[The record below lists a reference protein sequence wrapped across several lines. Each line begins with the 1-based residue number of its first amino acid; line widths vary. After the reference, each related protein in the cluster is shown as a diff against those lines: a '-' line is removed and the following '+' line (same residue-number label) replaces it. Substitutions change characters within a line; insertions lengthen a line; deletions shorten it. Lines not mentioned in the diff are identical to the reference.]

1 MGEYAAKWRVFA
13 GVFLQFYGKGRVLL
27 NLPDRTARK
36 FKNMAVELRMLQ
48 MDQTM
53 TKGKIGKWL
62 VKEGDTV
69 TEGQPLLEIETD
81 KVVHEQESPTDGV
94 IAQLL
99 AEEGANVPVNAL
111 LAIIGAPGEEVPRVE
126 ADTAVVAP
134 QEPEQEVPVQ
144 PAQPKPTP
152 APTTVAPKASP
163 AARQLAEK
171 LAIDLTQVTASG
183 PGGRIL
189 EADVQRYIDLRAP
202 VPTEAET
209 TRLKASP
216 LARRLAK
223 EHGVDLSLIAGSGPD
238 GRIVRDDVL
247 QAASTAPEMPAVET
261 PVLEQATEVI
271 PMDGIRGIIAERM
284 TLSLQTNAS
293 VTLHTEVDAT
303 AFIALREMLND
314 KLQAREVKLTYTD
327 LLVKVVANA
336 LLEHPRLNATLT
348 DDGIHLLS
356 EINIGVAVALE
367 DGLVV
372 PVVRGADRE
381 RLSVISEQVKN
392 FAERARSNQLT
403 PGELQGGTFT
413 ITNLGNFGIDAFTP
427 IINPPESAILGVG
440 RILKKPVVHEDEVV
454 VRSMLTLSLT
464 FDHRV
469 VDGAPAAQFL
479 QTVSDC
485 IQDPYLLLV

>member
-1 MGEYAAKWRVFA
+1 
-13 GVFLQFYGKGRVLL
+13 
-27 NLPDRTARK
+27 
-36 FKNMAVELRMLQ
+36 MAVELRMLQ

-81 KVVHEQESPTDGV
+81 KVVHEQESPTEGV
-94 IAQLL
+94 IAQIL
-99 AEEGANVPVNAL
+99 AEEGTNVPVNAL
-111 LAIIGAPGEEVPRVE
+111 LAVIGAPGEEVPRVE
-126 ADTAVVAP
+126 ADTAVAQ
-134 QEPEQEVPVQ
+134 QEPEQEKQVQ
-144 PAQPKPTP
+144 PTQPKATP
-152 APTTVAPKASP
+152 SPTTVAPKASP

-171 LAIDLTQVTASG
+171 LAIDLTEVTASG

-189 EADVQRYIDLRAP
+189 EGDVQRYIDLRGP
-202 VPTEAET
+202 VLTETA
-209 TRLKASP
+209 RLKASP

-223 EHGVDLSLIAGSGPD
+223 EHGVDLSSIAGSGPD

-247 QAASTAPEMPAVET
+247 HAATTAPEIPAVEA
-261 PVLEQATEVI
+261 PALQQPAEIIA
-271 PMDGIRGIIAERM
+271 MDGIRGIIAERM

-303 AFIALREMLND
+303 DFVELRGMLND
-314 KLQAREVKLTYTD
+314 KLQAREVSLTYTD

-336 LLEHPRLNATLT
+336 LREHPRLNATLT
-348 DDGIHLLS
+348 DEGIHVLP

-372 PVVRGADRE
+372 PVVRDADKE
-381 RLSVISEQVKN
+381 RLSEISTRIKD
-392 FAERARSNQLT
+392 FAERARGNQLT

-440 RILKKPVVHEDEVV
+440 RILKKPVVHEDEIV

-479 QTVSDC
+479 QTVSGY

>member
-1 MGEYAAKWRVFA
+1 
-13 GVFLQFYGKGRVLL
+13 
-27 NLPDRTARK
+27 
-36 FKNMAVELRMLQ
+36 MAVELRMLQ

-81 KVVHEQESPTDGV
+81 KVVHEQESPTEGV
-94 IAQLL
+94 IAQIL
-99 AEEGANVPVNAL
+99 AEEGTNVPVNAL
-111 LAIIGAPGEEVPRVE
+111 LAIIGAPGEEVARVE
-126 ADTAVVAP
+126 ADTAVAQ
-134 QEPEQEVPVQ
+134 QEPEEKEPVQ
-144 PAQPKPTP
+144 SAQPEATP
-152 APTTVAPKASP
+152 SPTTVAPKASP

-171 LAIDLTQVTASG
+171 LAIDLTEVTASG

-189 EADVQRYIDLRAP
+189 EGDVQRYIDLRGPAP
-202 VPTEAET
+202 PET
-209 TRLKASP
+209 ARLKASP

-223 EHGVDLSLIAGSGPD
+223 EHGVNLSSIAGSGPD

-247 QAASTAPEMPAVET
+247 QVSASTAPEIPTVEMPA
-261 PVLEQATEVI
+261 LQQGAEVI
-271 PMDGIRGIIAERM
+271 AMDGIRGIIAERM
-284 TLSLQTNAS
+284 TLSVQTNAS

-303 AFIALREMLND
+303 AFVELRGMLND
-314 KLQAREVKLTYTD
+314 KLQAREVSLTYTD

-336 LLEHPRLNATLT
+336 LREHPRLNATLT
-348 DDGIHLLS
+348 DEGIHLLP
-356 EINIGVAVALE
+356 EVNIGVAVALE

-372 PVVRGADRE
+372 PVVRDADKA
-381 RLSVISEQVKN
+381 RLSEISTQVKD

-440 RILKKPVVHEDEVV
+440 RILKKPVVHEDEIV

>member
-1 MGEYAAKWRVFA
+1 
-13 GVFLQFYGKGRVLL
+13 
-27 NLPDRTARK
+27 
-36 FKNMAVELRMLQ
+36 MAVELRMLQ

-81 KVVHEQESPTDGV
+81 KVVHEQESPTEGV
-94 IAQLL
+94 IAQIL
-99 AEEGANVPVNAL
+99 AEEGTDVPVNAL
-111 LAIIGAPGEEVPRVE
+111 LAVIGAPGEEVERVE
-126 ADTAVVAP
+126 ADTEVA
-134 QEPEQEVPVQ
+134 QQKIVEPP
-144 PAQPKPTP
+144 QPKATP
-152 APTTVAPKASP
+152 SVTTTTAPKASP

-171 LAIDLTQVTASG
+171 LAIDLTEVTASG

-189 EADVQRYIDLRAP
+189 EGDVQRYIDLRGPA
-202 VPTEAET
+202 PTETA
-209 TRLKASP
+209 RLKASP

-223 EHGVDLSLIAGSGPD
+223 EHGVDLSSIAGSGPD

-247 QAASTAPEMPAVET
+247 QAASTAPEIPSVET
-261 PVLEQATEVI
+261 PALQQPAEVI
-271 PMDGIRGIIAERM
+271 AMDGIRGIIAERM

-303 AFIALREMLND
+303 GLIELRGMLND
-314 KLQAREVKLTYTD
+314 KLQAREVSITYTD

-336 LLEHPRLNATLT
+336 LREHPRLNATLT
-348 DDGIHLLS
+348 DEGIHLLP

-372 PVVRGADRE
+372 PVVRDADKE
-381 RLSVISEQVKN
+381 RLSEISTQVKD
-392 FAERARSNQLT
+392 FAERARGNQLT

-440 RILKKPVVHEDEVV
+440 RILKKPVVHEDEIV
-454 VRSMLTLSLT
+454 VRSMLMLSLT

-479 QTVSDC
+479 QTVSGY

>member
-1 MGEYAAKWRVFA
+1 
-13 GVFLQFYGKGRVLL
+13 
-27 NLPDRTARK
+27 
-36 FKNMAVELRMLQ
+36 MAVELKMLQ

-94 IAQLL
+94 IAQIL
-99 AEEGANVPVNAL
+99 AEEGTNVPVNAL
-111 LAIIGAPGEEVPRVE
+111 LAIIGAPGEEVERVE
-126 ADTAVVAP
+126 ADTKT
-134 QEPEQEVPVQ
+134 EQQKPVE
-144 PAQPKPTP
+144 PAQPKATP
-152 APTTVAPKASP
+152 SVTTTIEPKASP

-171 LAIDLTQVTASG
+171 LAIDLTEVTASG

-189 EADVQRYIDLRAP
+189 EGDVQRYIDLRVP
-202 VPTEAET
+202 VPTEAA
-209 TRLKASP
+209 RLKASP

-223 EHGVDLSLIAGSGPD
+223 EHGVNLSSIAGSGPD
-238 GRIVRDDVL
+238 GRVVRDDVL
-247 QAASTAPEMPAVET
+247 QAASAAPEISAVET
-261 PVLEQATEVI
+261 PALQQPAEVI
-271 PMDGIRGIIAERM
+271 AMDGIRGIIAERM
-284 TLSLQTNAS
+284 TLSVQTNAS

-303 AFIALREMLND
+303 AFVELRGMLND
-314 KLQAREVKLTYTD
+314 KLQAKEVSITYTD

-336 LLEHPRLNATLT
+336 LGEHPRLNATLT
-348 DDGIHLLS
+348 DEGIHLLS

-372 PVVRGADRE
+372 PVVRDADKE
-381 RLSVISEQVKN
+381 RLSEISTQVKS
-392 FAERARSNQLT
+392 FAERARGNQLT

-440 RILKKPVVHEDEVV
+440 RILKKPIVHNDEIVI
-454 VRSMLTLSLT
+454 RSMLTLSLT

-479 QTVSDC
+479 QTVSGY

>member
-1 MGEYAAKWRVFA
+1 
-13 GVFLQFYGKGRVLL
+13 
-27 NLPDRTARK
+27 
-36 FKNMAVELRMLQ
+36 MAVELRMLQ

-69 TEGQPLLEIETD
+69 TQGQPLLEIETD
-81 KVVHEQESPTDGV
+81 KVVHEQEAPTDGI
-94 IAQLL
+94 IAQIL
-99 AEEGANVPVNAL
+99 AEEGTNVPVNAI
-111 LAIIGAPGEEVPRVE
+111 LAVIGAPGEEVARIE
-126 ADTAVVAP
+126 ADTA
-134 QEPEQEVPVQ
+134 PERQVQ
-144 PAQPKPTP
+144 VKPEQPKPTP
-152 APTTVAPKASP
+152 PSTGDAPKASP

-171 LAIDLTQVTASG
+171 LAINLTEVKPSG

-189 EADVQRYIDLRAP
+189 ESDVQRYIDLRGPAP
-202 VPTEAET
+202 STET

-223 EHGVDLSLIAGSGPD
+223 EHGVDLTSIAGSGPD

-247 QAASTAPEMPAVET
+247 QIASATPEAPVVET
-261 PVLEQATEVI
+261 PAIQQAAEVI
-271 PMDGIRGIIAERM
+271 AMDGIRGIIAERM
-284 TLSLQTNAS
+284 TLSVQTNAS
-293 VTLHTEVDAT
+293 VTLHTETDAT
-303 AFIALREMLND
+303 AFVELRGMLNE
-314 KLQAREVKLTYTD
+314 KLQARDVNITYTD

-336 LLEHPRLNATLT
+336 LREHPRLNATLT
-348 DDGIHLLS
+348 DEGIHLLP

-372 PVVRGADRE
+372 PVVRNADKE
-381 RLSVISEQVKN
+381 RLSEISGQVKN

-440 RILKKPVVHEDEVV
+440 QILKKPVVHNDEIVI
-454 VRSMLTLSLT
+454 RSMLTLSLT

-469 VDGAPAAQFL
+469 IDGAPAAQFL
-479 QTVSDC
+479 QTVSGY

>member
-1 MGEYAAKWRVFA
+1 
-13 GVFLQFYGKGRVLL
+13 
-27 NLPDRTARK
+27 
-36 FKNMAVELRMLQ
+36 MAVELKMLQ

-94 IAQLL
+94 IAQIL
-99 AEEGANVPVNAL
+99 AEEGTNVPVNAL
-111 LAIIGAPGEEVPRVE
+111 LAIIGAPGEEVERVE
-126 ADTAVVAP
+126 ADTKT
-134 QEPEQEVPVQ
+134 EQQKPVE
-144 PAQPKPTP
+144 PAQPKATP
-152 APTTVAPKASP
+152 SVTTTIEPKASP

-171 LAIDLTQVTASG
+171 LAIDLTEVTASG

-189 EADVQRYIDLRAP
+189 EGDVQRYIDLRVP
-202 VPTEAET
+202 VPTEAA
-209 TRLKASP
+209 RLKASP

-223 EHGVDLSLIAGSGPD
+223 EHGVNLSSIAGSGPD

-247 QAASTAPEMPAVET
+247 QAASAAPEISAVET
-261 PVLEQATEVI
+261 PALQQATEVI
-271 PMDGIRGIIAERM
+271 AMEGIRGIIAERM
-284 TLSLQTNAS
+284 TLSVQTNAS

-303 AFIALREMLND
+303 AFVELRGMLND
-314 KLQAREVKLTYTD
+314 KLQAREVSITYTD

-336 LLEHPRLNATLT
+336 LGEHPRLNATLT
-348 DDGIHLLS
+348 DEGIHLLS

-372 PVVRGADRE
+372 PVVRDADKE
-381 RLSVISEQVKN
+381 RLSEISTQVKS
-392 FAERARSNQLT
+392 FAERARGNQLT

-440 RILKKPVVHEDEVV
+440 RILKKPVVHDDEIVI
-454 VRSMLTLSLT
+454 RSMLTLSLT

-479 QTVSDC
+479 QTVSGY

>member
-1 MGEYAAKWRVFA
+1 
-13 GVFLQFYGKGRVLL
+13 
-27 NLPDRTARK
+27 
-36 FKNMAVELRMLQ
+36 MAVELKMLQ

-94 IAQLL
+94 IAQLF

-111 LAIIGAPGEEVPRVE
+111 LAIIGAPGEEVARVE
-126 ADTAVVAP
+126 TDTT
-134 QEPEQEVPVQ
+134 PEQQKPAIES
-144 PAQPKPTP
+144 AQPKATP
-152 APTTVAPKASP
+152 SVTTTIEPKASP

-171 LAIDLTQVTASG
+171 LAIDLTKVTASG

-189 EADVQRYIDLRAP
+189 EGDVQRYIDLREPA
-202 VPTEAET
+202 PTETA
-209 TRLKASP
+209 RLKASP

-223 EHGVDLSLIAGSGPD
+223 EHGINLSSIAGSGPD
-238 GRIVRDDVL
+238 GRVVRDDVL
-247 QAASTAPEMPAVET
+247 QAASTAPEISAVET
-261 PVLEQATEVI
+261 PALQQPAEVI
-271 PMDGIRGIIAERM
+271 AMDGIRGIIAERM
-284 TLSLQTNAS
+284 TLSVQTNAS

-303 AFIALREMLND
+303 AFVELRGMLND
-314 KLQAREVKLTYTD
+314 KLQAREVSITYTD

-336 LLEHPRLNATLT
+336 LREHPRLNATLT
-348 DDGIHLLS
+348 DEAIHLLP

-372 PVVRGADRE
+372 PVVRDADKE
-381 RLSVISEQVKN
+381 RLSEISGQVKN

-440 RILKKPVVHEDEVV
+440 RILKKPVVHNDEIVI
-454 VRSMLTLSLT
+454 RSMLTLSLT

-479 QTVSDC
+479 QTVSGY

>member
-1 MGEYAAKWRVFA
+1 
-13 GVFLQFYGKGRVLL
+13 
-27 NLPDRTARK
+27 
-36 FKNMAVELRMLQ
+36 MAVELRMLQ

-62 VKEGDTV
+62 VQEGDTI
-69 TEGQPLLEIETD
+69 TQGQPLLEIETD

-99 AEEGANVPVNAL
+99 VEEGANVPVNAI
-111 LAIIGAPGEEVPRVE
+111 LAIIGAPGEEVARVE
-126 ADTAVVAP
+126 IGTTTEQP
-134 QEPEQEVPVQ
+134 TPTQPEQ
-144 PAQPKPTP
+144 PKTTP
-152 APTTVAPKASP
+152 SATADIKASP

-171 LAIDLTQVTASG
+171 LAIDLTQVQPSG

-189 EADVQRYIDLRAP
+189 ESDVQRYIDLRAEA
-202 VPTEAET
+202 PTET

-223 EHGVDLSLIAGSGPD
+223 EHGLDLGSIIGSGPD

-247 QAASTAPEMPAVET
+247 QASAAAPPPSTVVEPAT
-261 PVLEQATEVI
+261 PQQATEVI
-271 PMDGIRGIIAERM
+271 PMTGIREIIAERM
-284 TLSLQTNAS
+284 TLSVQTNAS

-303 AFIALREMLND
+303 AFVELRRMLND
-314 KLQAREVKLTYTD
+314 KLQAKEISLTYTD

-336 LLEHPRLNATLT
+336 LGEHPRLNATLT
-348 DDGIHLLS
+348 NEGIHLLT

-372 PVVRGADRE
+372 PVVRNADKE
-381 RLSVISEQVKN
+381 RLSEISALVRG

-403 PGELQGGTFT
+403 PSELQGGSFT

-440 RILKKPVVHEDEVV
+440 RIVKKPVVHNDEIAI
-454 VRSMLTLSLT
+454 RSMLTLSLT

-469 VDGAPAAQFL
+469 IDGAPAAQFL
-479 QTVSDC
+479 QTVAGY

>member
-1 MGEYAAKWRVFA
+1 
-13 GVFLQFYGKGRVLL
+13 
-27 NLPDRTARK
+27 
-36 FKNMAVELRMLQ
+36 MAVELRMLQ

-81 KVVHEQESPTDGV
+81 KVVHEQESPTDGI
-94 IAQLL
+94 IAQIL
-99 AEEGANVPVNAL
+99 AEEGTNVPVNAI
-111 LAIIGAPGEEVPRVE
+111 LAVIGAPGEDVARIE
-126 ADTAVVAP
+126 ADAAP
-134 QEPEQEVPVQ
+134 EKQAQVEPE
-144 PAQPKPTP
+144 QPKPTP
-152 APTTVAPKASP
+152 SPTGDAPKASP

-171 LAIDLTQVTASG
+171 LAINLTEVKPSG

-189 EADVQRYIDLRAP
+189 ESDVQRYIDLRVPAP
-202 VPTEAET
+202 SAET

-223 EHGVDLSLIAGSGPD
+223 EQGVDLTSIAGSGPD
-238 GRIVRDDVL
+238 GRVVRDDVL
-247 QAASTAPEMPAVET
+247 QVASAVPEMPVMET
-261 PVLEQATEVI
+261 PAIQQAPEVI

-284 TLSLQTNAS
+284 TLSTQTNAS

-303 AFIALREMLND
+303 ALVELRGMLNE
-314 KLQAREVKLTYTD
+314 KLQAREVNLTYTD

-336 LLEHPRLNATLT
+336 LGEHPRLNATLT
-348 DDGIHLLS
+348 DEGIHLLQ

-372 PVVRGADRE
+372 PVVRDADKE
-381 RLSVISEQVKN
+381 RLSEISEQVKS
-392 FAERARSNQLT
+392 FAERARGNQLT

-440 RILKKPVVHEDEVV
+440 RILKKPVVHNDEVV
-454 VRSMLTLSLT
+454 IRSMLTLSLT

-479 QTVSDC
+479 QTVSNY

>member
-1 MGEYAAKWRVFA
+1 
-13 GVFLQFYGKGRVLL
+13 
-27 NLPDRTARK
+27 
-36 FKNMAVELRMLQ
+36 MAVELRMLQ

-81 KVVHEQESPTDGV
+81 KVVHEQESPTEGV
-94 IAQLL
+94 IAQIL
-99 AEEGANVPVNAL
+99 AEEGTDVPVNAL
-111 LAIIGAPGEEVPRVE
+111 LAVIGAPGEEVERVE
-126 ADTAVVAP
+126 ADTAVAEEKTV
-134 QEPEQEVPVQ
+134 EPP
-144 PAQPKPTP
+144 QPKATP
-152 APTTVAPKASP
+152 SVTTALEPKVSP

-171 LAIDLTQVTASG
+171 LAIDLTEVTASG

-189 EADVQRYIDLRAP
+189 EGDVQRYIDLRGP
-202 VPTEAET
+202 GPTETA
-209 TRLKASP
+209 RLKASP

-223 EHGVDLSLIAGSGPD
+223 EHGVDLSSIAGSGPD

-247 QAASTAPEMPAVET
+247 QAASTAPEMPIVET
-261 PVLEQATEVI
+261 PALEQATEVI

-284 TLSLQTNAS
+284 TLSLQTNAN

-303 AFIALREMLND
+303 AFVELRGMLND
-314 KLQAREVKLTYTD
+314 KLQAREVSLTYTD
-327 LLVKVVANA
+327 LLVKVVASA
-336 LLEHPRLNATLT
+336 LREHPRLNATLT
-348 DDGIHLLS
+348 DAGIHLLP
-356 EINIGVAVALE
+356 EVNIGVAVALE

-372 PVVRGADRE
+372 PVVRNADKE
-381 RLSVISEQVKN
+381 RLSEISAQVRG
-392 FAERARSNQLT
+392 FAERARNNQLT

-440 RILKKPVVHEDEVV
+440 RILKKPVVHEDEIV

-469 VDGAPAAQFL
+469 IDGAPAAQFL
-479 QTVSDC
+479 QTVSNY

>member
-1 MGEYAAKWRVFA
+1 
-13 GVFLQFYGKGRVLL
+13 
-27 NLPDRTARK
+27 
-36 FKNMAVELRMLQ
+36 MAVELRMLQ

-69 TEGQPLLEIETD
+69 EQGQPLLEIETD
-81 KVVHEQESPTDGV
+81 KVVHEQESPADGV

-99 AEEGANVPVNAL
+99 AIEGSDVPVNEL
-111 LAIIGAPGEEVPRVE
+111 LAIIAAPGEEVARVDVAARLKSTPTGETGHIASPR
-126 ADTAVVAP
+126 A
-134 QEPEQEVPVQ
+134 
-144 PAQPKPTP
+144 TP
-152 APTTVAPKASP
+152 DIKASP

-171 LAIDLTQVTASG
+171 LAIELEAVSASG

-189 EADVQRYIDLRAP
+189 ESDVQRYIELRGPAVG
-202 VPTEAET
+202 VPDVASQPP
-209 TRLKASP
+209 RLKASP

-223 EHGVDLSLIAGSGPD
+223 EHGIDLNAIAGSGPD

-247 QAASTAPEMPAVET
+247 QRRRERQTTPVPTAPETA
-261 PVLEQATEVI
+261 QVI
-271 PMDGIRGIIAERM
+271 PMSGIRGIIAERM
-284 TLSLQTNAS
+284 TMSVQTNAN

-303 AFIALREMLND
+303 ELVQLRSLLNE
-314 KLQAREVKLTYTD
+314 KLAACDITLTYTA

-336 LLEHPRLNATLT
+336 LQAHPRLNATLT
-348 DDGIHLLS
+348 DDGIHLLE

-372 PVVRGADRE
+372 PVIRNAAQEG
-381 RLSVISEQVKN
+381 LSVISAQVKA
-392 FAERARSNQLT
+392 FAEKARNNQLT

-413 ITNLGNFGIDAFTP
+413 LTNLGNFGVDAFTP
-427 IINPPESAILGVG
+427 IINPPECAILGVG
-440 RILKKPVVHEDEVV
+440 RILKKPVVHNDEIV

-479 QTVSDC
+479 QTLAGY
-485 IQDPYLLLV
+485 IQEPYLLLV

>member
-1 MGEYAAKWRVFA
+1 
-13 GVFLQFYGKGRVLL
+13 
-27 NLPDRTARK
+27 
-36 FKNMAVELRMLQ
+36 

-62 VKEGDTV
+62 VQEGDTV
-69 TEGQPLLEIETD
+69 TQGQPLLEIETD

-111 LAIIGAPGEEVPRVE
+111 LAIIGAPGEEVARVE
-126 ADTAVVAP
+126 ADTAAEQQ
-134 QEPEQEVPVQ
+134 QEPEQEEPVQ
-144 PAQPKPTP
+144 PVQPKATP
-152 APTTVAPKASP
+152 STPTVAPKASP

-171 LAIDLTQVTASG
+171 LAIDLTQVKASG

-189 EADVQRYIDLRAP
+189 ESDVQRYIDLREP
-202 VPTEAET
+202 VPAPTET

-223 EHGVDLSLIAGSGPD
+223 EHGVNLSSIVGSGPD

-247 QAASTAPEMPAVET
+247 QASATAVET
-261 PVLEQATEVI
+261 PVMETPVLQQATEVI
-271 PMDGIRGIIAERM
+271 PMDGIREIIAERM
-284 TLSLQTNAS
+284 TMSVQTNAS

-303 AFIALREMLND
+303 AFVELRGMLND
-314 KLQAREVKLTYTD
+314 KLQAREVSLTYTD

-336 LLEHPRLNATLT
+336 LQEHPRLNATLT
-348 DDGIHLLS
+348 DEGIHLLP
-356 EINIGVAVALE
+356 EVNIGVAVALE

-372 PVVRGADRE
+372 PVVRSADKE
-381 RLSVISEQVKN
+381 RLSEISAQVRS
-392 FAERARSNQLT
+392 FAERARNNQLT

-440 RILKKPVVHEDEVV
+440 RILKKPVVHEDEII

-479 QTVSDC
+479 QTVSGY

>member
-1 MGEYAAKWRVFA
+1 
-13 GVFLQFYGKGRVLL
+13 
-27 NLPDRTARK
+27 
-36 FKNMAVELRMLQ
+36 MAIELRMLQ

-62 VKEGDTV
+62 VQEGDTV
-69 TEGQPLLEIETD
+69 AQGQPLLEIETD

-99 AEEGANVPVNAL
+99 VDEGANVPVNAI
-111 LAIIGAPGEEVPRVE
+111 LAIIGAPGEEVARVE
-126 ADTAVVAP
+126 IDAAT
-134 QEPEQEVPVQ
+134 EQAT
-144 PAQPKPTP
+144 PAQPEQPK
-152 APTTVAPKASP
+152 TTALATSDIKASP

-171 LAIDLTQVTASG
+171 LAIDLTEVQPSG

-189 EADVQRYIDLRAP
+189 ESDVQRYIDLRVEAP
-202 VPTEAET
+202 AET

-223 EHGVDLSLIAGSGPD
+223 EHGLDLSSIIGSGPD

-247 QAASTAPEMPAVET
+247 QASATAPTTPTVVET
-261 PVLEQATEVI
+261 ATPQQATEVI
-271 PMDGIRGIIAERM
+271 PMSGIREIIAERM
-284 TLSLQTNAS
+284 TLSVQTNAS

-303 AFIALREMLND
+303 TFVELRGILND
-314 KLQAREVKLTYTD
+314 KLQAREVSLTYTD

-336 LLEHPRLNATLT
+336 LGEHPRLNATLT
-348 DDGIHLLS
+348 DEGIQLLT

-372 PVVRGADRE
+372 PVVRNADKE
-381 RLSVISEQVKN
+381 RLSEISEQVRN

-403 PGELQGGTFT
+403 PSELQGGSFT

-440 RILKKPVVHEDEVV
+440 RILKKPVVHNNEIAI
-454 VRSMLTLSLT
+454 RSMLTLSLT

-469 VDGAPAAQFL
+469 IDGAPAAQFL
-479 QTVSDC
+479 QTVASY
-485 IQDPYLLLV
+485 IEDPYLLLV

>member
-1 MGEYAAKWRVFA
+1 
-13 GVFLQFYGKGRVLL
+13 
-27 NLPDRTARK
+27 
-36 FKNMAVELRMLQ
+36 MAVELRMLQ

-53 TKGKIGKWL
+53 TKGKIGRWL
-62 VKEGDTV
+62 VQEGDTV

-99 AEEGANVPVNAL
+99 VEEGANVPVNAI
-111 LAIIGAPGEEVPRVE
+111 LAIIGAPGEEVARVE
-126 ADTAVVAP
+126 IGTTT
-134 QEPEQEVPVQ
+134 EQQ
-144 PAQPKPTP
+144 TPAQPEQPKATP
-152 APTTVAPKASP
+152 SKTAEIKASP

-171 LAIDLTQVTASG
+171 LAIDLTQIQPSG

-189 EADVQRYIDLRAP
+189 ESDIQRYIDLRGEAP
-202 VPTEAET
+202 TET

-223 EHGVDLSLIAGSGPD
+223 EHGLDLSSIIGSGPD

-247 QAASTAPEMPAVET
+247 QASAAAPLTPSVVET
-261 PVLEQATEVI
+261 ATPQQATEVI
-271 PMDGIRGIIAERM
+271 PMSGIREIIAERM
-284 TLSLQTNAS
+284 TLSVQTNAS

-303 AFIALREMLND
+303 AFVELRRMLND
-314 KLQAREVKLTYTD
+314 KLQAREVSLTYTD

-336 LLEHPRLNATLT
+336 LGEHPRLNVTLT
-348 DDGIHLLS
+348 DEGIQLLT

-372 PVVRGADRE
+372 PVVRNADKE
-381 RLSVISEQVKN
+381 RLSEISAQVRS

-403 PGELQGGTFT
+403 PSELQGGTFT

-440 RILKKPVVHEDEVV
+440 RVLKKPVVHNDEIAI
-454 VRSMLTLSLT
+454 RSMLTLSLT

-479 QTVSDC
+479 QTVAGY

>member
-1 MGEYAAKWRVFA
+1 
-13 GVFLQFYGKGRVLL
+13 
-27 NLPDRTARK
+27 
-36 FKNMAVELRMLQ
+36 MAVELRMLQ

-81 KVVHEQESPTDGV
+81 KVVHEQESPTDGI
-94 IAQLL
+94 IAQIL
-99 AEEGANVPVNAL
+99 AEEGTNVPVNSI
-111 LAIIGAPGEEVPRVE
+111 LAVIGAPGEDVARIE
-126 ADTAVVAP
+126 ADTTPEQQVQA
-134 QEPEQEVPVQ
+134 EPE
-144 PAQPKPTP
+144 QPKPT
-152 APTTVAPKASP
+152 ASAIGDAPKASP

-171 LAIDLTQVTASG
+171 LAIDLAEVTASG

-189 EADVQRYIDLRAP
+189 EGDVQRYIDLRGP
-202 VPTEAET
+202 VPSVET
-209 TRLKASP
+209 ARLKASP

-223 EHGVDLSLIAGSGPD
+223 EHGVDLSAIVGSGPD

-247 QAASTAPEMPAVET
+247 QVASTTPEIPAIET
-261 PVLEQATEVI
+261 PALQQAAEVI

-284 TLSLQTNAS
+284 TLSIQTNAS

-303 AFIALREMLND
+303 AFVELRGMLND
-314 KLQAREVKLTYTD
+314 KLQAREVSLTYTD

-336 LLEHPRLNATLT
+336 LREHPRLNATLT
-348 DDGIHLLS
+348 DEGIHLLQ

-372 PVVRGADRE
+372 PVVRNADRE
-381 RLSVISEQVKN
+381 RLSEISEQVKN

-454 VRSMLTLSLT
+454 IRSMLTLSLT

-479 QTVSDC
+479 QTVSGY

>member
-1 MGEYAAKWRVFA
+1 
-13 GVFLQFYGKGRVLL
+13 
-27 NLPDRTARK
+27 
-36 FKNMAVELRMLQ
+36 
-48 MDQTM
+48 M

-94 IAQLL
+94 IAQIL
-99 AEEGANVPVNAL
+99 AEEGTNVPVNAL
-111 LAIIGAPGEEVPRVE
+111 LAIIGAPGEEVERVE
-126 ADTAVVAP
+126 ADTKT
-134 QEPEQEVPVQ
+134 EQQKPVE
-144 PAQPKPTP
+144 PAQPKATP
-152 APTTVAPKASP
+152 SVTTTIEPKASP

-171 LAIDLTQVTASG
+171 LAIDLTEVTASG

-189 EADVQRYIDLRAP
+189 EGDVQRYIDLRVP
-202 VPTEAET
+202 VPTEAA
-209 TRLKASP
+209 RLKASP

-223 EHGVDLSLIAGSGPD
+223 EHGVNLSSIAGSGPD
-238 GRIVRDDVL
+238 GRVVRDDVL
-247 QAASTAPEMPAVET
+247 QAASAAPEISAVET
-261 PVLEQATEVI
+261 PALQQATEVI
-271 PMDGIRGIIAERM
+271 AMEGIRGIIAERM
-284 TLSLQTNAS
+284 TLSVQTNAS

-303 AFIALREMLND
+303 AFVELRGMLND
-314 KLQAREVKLTYTD
+314 KLQAKEVSITYTD

-336 LLEHPRLNATLT
+336 LGEHPRLNATLT
-348 DDGIHLLS
+348 DEGIHLLS

-372 PVVRGADRE
+372 PVVRDADKE
-381 RLSVISEQVKN
+381 RLSEISTQVKS
-392 FAERARSNQLT
+392 FAERARGNQLT

-440 RILKKPVVHEDEVV
+440 RILKKPVVHNDEIVI
-454 VRSMLTLSLT
+454 RSMLTLSLT

-479 QTVSDC
+479 QTVSGY

>member
-1 MGEYAAKWRVFA
+1 
-13 GVFLQFYGKGRVLL
+13 
-27 NLPDRTARK
+27 
-36 FKNMAVELRMLQ
+36 MAVELKMLQ

-81 KVVHEQESPTDGV
+81 KVVHEQESPTDGI
-94 IAQLL
+94 IAQIL
-99 AEEGANVPVNAL
+99 AEEGTNVPVNAI
-111 LAIIGAPGEEVPRVE
+111 LAVIGAPGEEVARIE
-126 ADTAVVAP
+126 ADTTPTQQVQAK
-134 QEPEQEVPVQ
+134 PE
-144 PAQPKPTP
+144 QPKPIP
-152 APTTVAPKASP
+152 SPTGEAPKASP

-171 LAIDLTQVTASG
+171 LAIDLTEVKPSG

-189 EADVQRYIDLRAP
+189 ENDVQRYIDLRGPAP
-202 VPTEAET
+202 SAET

-223 EHGVDLSLIAGSGPD
+223 EHGVNLTSIAGSGPD

-247 QAASTAPEMPAVET
+247 QAASTAPEVPVVET
-261 PVLEQATEVI
+261 PAIQQAAEVI
-271 PMDGIRGIIAERM
+271 AMDGIREIIADRM

-303 AFIALREMLND
+303 AFVELRGMLNE
-314 KLQAREVKLTYTD
+314 KLQAREVSLTYTD

-336 LLEHPRLNATLT
+336 LREHPRLNATLT
-348 DDGIHLLS
+348 DEGIHLLP

-372 PVVRGADRE
+372 PVVRNADKE
-381 RLSVISEQVKN
+381 RLSEISTQVKD
-392 FAERARSNQLT
+392 FAERARGNQLT

-440 RILKKPVVHEDEVV
+440 RILKKPVVDDDEIVI
-454 VRSMLTLSLT
+454 RSMLTLSLT

-479 QTVSDC
+479 QTVSGY

>member
-1 MGEYAAKWRVFA
+1 
-13 GVFLQFYGKGRVLL
+13 
-27 NLPDRTARK
+27 
-36 FKNMAVELRMLQ
+36 MALELRMLQ

-69 TEGQPLLEIETD
+69 TQGQPLLEIETD

-94 IAQLL
+94 IAQLF

-111 LAIIGAPGEEVPRVE
+111 LAIIGAPGEEVARVEVDTMPEEVE
-126 ADTAVVAP
+126 ADTTPEP
-134 QEPEQEVPVQ
+134 QASVQPEQPQ
-144 PAQPKPTP
+144 ATP
-152 APTTVAPKASP
+152 STTTVAPKASP

-189 EADVQRYIDLRAP
+189 EGDVQRYIDLRGP
-202 VPTEAET
+202 VPTET

-223 EHGVDLSLIAGSGPD
+223 EHGVDLSSIVGSGPD
-238 GRIVRDDVL
+238 GRVVRDDVL
-247 QAASTAPEMPAVET
+247 QASATAAEVPVVET
-261 PVLEQATEVI
+261 PALQEATEVI
-271 PMDGIRGIIAERM
+271 PMGGIREIIAERM
-284 TLSLQTNAS
+284 TMSLQTNAS

-303 AFIALREMLND
+303 GFVELRGMLND
-314 KLQAREVKLTYTD
+314 KLQAREVSLTYTD

-336 LLEHPRLNATLT
+336 LGEHPRLNATLT
-348 DDGIHLLS
+348 DEGIHLLP

-372 PVVRGADRE
+372 PVVRNADKE
-381 RLSVISEQVKN
+381 RLSEISEQVRG

-440 RILKKPVVHEDEVV
+440 RILKKPVVHDDEIVA
-454 VRSMLTLSLT
+454 RSMLTLSLT

-479 QTVSDC
+479 QTVSDY

>member
-1 MGEYAAKWRVFA
+1 
-13 GVFLQFYGKGRVLL
+13 
-27 NLPDRTARK
+27 
-36 FKNMAVELRMLQ
+36 MAIELRMLQ

-69 TEGQPLLEIETD
+69 TQGQPLLEIETD

-99 AEEGANVPVNAL
+99 AEEGANVPVNAI
-111 LAIIGAPGEEVPRVE
+111 LAIIGAPGEAVARVE
-126 ADTAVVAP
+126 IGAATAQP
-134 QEPEQEVPVQ
+134 T
-144 PAQPKPTP
+144 PAQPEQPKATP
-152 APTTVAPKASP
+152 STTTDIKASP

-171 LAIDLTQVTASG
+171 LAIDLTEVNASG
-183 PGGRIL
+183 PGGRVL
-189 EADVQRYIDLRAP
+189 ESDVQRYIDLRGEAP
-202 VPTEAET
+202 AAET
-209 TRLKASP
+209 SRLKASP

-223 EHGVDLSLIAGSGPD
+223 EHGLDLSSMMGSGPD

-247 QAASTAPEMPAVET
+247 QAASAAPTPTAPVVET
-261 PVLEQATEVI
+261 AAPQQATEVI
-271 PMDGIRGIIAERM
+271 SMSGIREIIAERM
-284 TLSLQTNAS
+284 TLSVQTNAS

-303 AFIALREMLND
+303 AFVELRGMLND
-314 KLQAREVKLTYTD
+314 KLQAREVSLTYTD

-336 LLEHPRLNATLT
+336 LGEHPRLNATLT
-348 DDGIHLLS
+348 DAGIQLLS

-372 PVVRGADRE
+372 PVVRNADKE
-381 RLSVISEQVKN
+381 RLSEISVQVRA
-392 FAERARSNQLT
+392 FAERARGNQLT

-440 RILKKPVVHEDEVV
+440 RILKKPVVHDDEIVI
-454 VRSMLTLSLT
+454 RSMLTLSLT

-469 VDGAPAAQFL
+469 IDGAPAAQFL
-479 QTVSDC
+479 QTVAGY

>member
-1 MGEYAAKWRVFA
+1 
-13 GVFLQFYGKGRVLL
+13 
-27 NLPDRTARK
+27 
-36 FKNMAVELRMLQ
+36 MAVELRMLQ

-62 VKEGDTV
+62 VEEGDTV

-81 KVVHEQESPTDGV
+81 KVVHEQESTTEGV
-94 IAQLL
+94 IAQIL
-99 AEEGANVPVNAL
+99 AEEGTNVPVNAL
-111 LAIIGAPGEEVPRVE
+111 LAVIGAPGEEVPRVE
-126 ADTAVVAP
+126 ADTAVAQ
-134 QEPEQEVPVQ
+134 QEPEQEELVQ
-144 PAQPKPTP
+144 PTQPEATPSPTP
-152 APTTVAPKASP
+152 VALKASP

-171 LAIDLTQVTASG
+171 LAIDLVEVTASG

-189 EADVQRYIDLRAP
+189 EGDVQRYIDLRGP
-202 VPTEAET
+202 VPTETA
-209 TRLKASP
+209 RLKASP

-223 EHGVDLSLIAGSGPD
+223 EHGVNLSSIAGSGPD

-247 QAASTAPEMPAVET
+247 HAASTAPEIPTVET
-261 PVLEQATEVI
+261 PALQQGAEVI
-271 PMDGIRGIIAERM
+271 AMDGIRGIIAERM

-303 AFIALREMLND
+303 DFVELRGMLND
-314 KLQAREVKLTYTD
+314 KLQAREVSITYTD

-336 LLEHPRLNATLT
+336 LREHPRLNATLT
-348 DDGIHLLS
+348 DEGIHLLR

-372 PVVRGADRE
+372 PVVRDADKE
-381 RLSVISEQVKN
+381 RLSEISTQVKD
-392 FAERARSNQLT
+392 FAERARGNQLT

-440 RILKKPVVHEDEVV
+440 RILKKPIVHEDEIV

-479 QTVSDC
+479 QTVSGY

>member
-1 MGEYAAKWRVFA
+1 
-13 GVFLQFYGKGRVLL
+13 
-27 NLPDRTARK
+27 
-36 FKNMAVELRMLQ
+36 MAVELKMLQ

-81 KVVHEQESPTDGV
+81 KVVHEQESPTEGV
-94 IAQLL
+94 IAQIL
-99 AEEGANVPVNAL
+99 AEEGTNVPVNAL
-111 LAIIGAPGEEVPRVE
+111 LAVIGAPGEEVARVE
-126 ADTAVVAP
+126 ADTAVEQ
-134 QEPEQEVPVQ
+134 QEPEQTEPVQ

-152 APTTVAPKASP
+152 PVATTIAPKASP

-171 LAIDLTQVTASG
+171 LAIDLTEVTASG

-189 EADVQRYIDLRAP
+189 EGDVQRYIDLRGPA
-202 VPTEAET
+202 PTETA
-209 TRLKASP
+209 RLKASP

-223 EHGVDLSLIAGSGPD
+223 EHGVNLSAIAGSGPD

-247 QAASTAPEMPAVET
+247 QAASTAPEIPVVET
-261 PVLEQATEVI
+261 SALQQPAEVI
-271 PMDGIRGIIAERM
+271 AMDGIRGIIAERM

-303 AFIALREMLND
+303 GFVELRGMLND
-314 KLQAREVKLTYTD
+314 KLQAREVSITYTD

-336 LLEHPRLNATLT
+336 LQEHPRLNATLT
-348 DDGIHLLS
+348 DEGIHLLP

-372 PVVRGADRE
+372 PVVRNADKE
-381 RLSVISEQVKN
+381 RLSEISGQVKS

-440 RILKKPVVHEDEVV
+440 RILKKPVVHEDEIVA
-454 VRSMLTLSLT
+454 RSMLTLSLT

-479 QTVSDC
+479 QTVSGY

>member
-1 MGEYAAKWRVFA
+1 
-13 GVFLQFYGKGRVLL
+13 
-27 NLPDRTARK
+27 
-36 FKNMAVELRMLQ
+36 MAIELRMLQ

-69 TEGQPLLEIETD
+69 AQGQPLLEIETD

-99 AEEGANVPVNAL
+99 AEEGANVPVNAI
-111 LAIIGAPGEEVPRVE
+111 LAIIGAPGEEVARVE
-126 ADTAVVAP
+126 VGTTTAQP
-134 QEPEQEVPVQ
+134 TPTQPEQPKATPSTTTERRDDPVP
-144 PAQPKPTP
+144 AL
-152 APTTVAPKASP
+152 KASP

-171 LAIDLTQVTASG
+171 LAIDLTEVKASG

-189 EADVQRYIDLRAP
+189 ESDVQRYIDLRGEAP
-202 VPTEAET
+202 VAET
-209 TRLKASP
+209 SRLKASP

-223 EHGVDLSLIAGSGPD
+223 EHGLDLSSIMGSGPD

-247 QAASTAPEMPAVET
+247 QAASAVPTPTAPVVET
-261 PVLEQATEVI
+261 ATPKQATEVI
-271 PMDGIRGIIAERM
+271 SMSGIREIIAERM
-284 TLSLQTNAS
+284 TLSVQTNAS

-303 AFIALREMLND
+303 GLVELRQMLND
-314 KLQAREVKLTYTD
+314 KLQAREVSLTYTD

-336 LLEHPRLNATLT
+336 LQEHPRLNATLT

-372 PVVRGADRE
+372 PVVRNADKG
-381 RLSVISEQVKN
+381 RLSEISTQVRD
-392 FAERARSNQLT
+392 FAEGARSNQLT

-440 RILKKPVVHEDEVV
+440 RILKKPVVHEDEIAI
-454 VRSMLTLSLT
+454 RSMLTLSLT

-469 VDGAPAAQFL
+469 IDGAPAAQFL
-479 QTVSDC
+479 QTVAGY

>member
-1 MGEYAAKWRVFA
+1 
-13 GVFLQFYGKGRVLL
+13 
-27 NLPDRTARK
+27 
-36 FKNMAVELRMLQ
+36 MAVELRMLQ

-62 VKEGDTV
+62 VNEGDTV

-81 KVVHEQESPTDGV
+81 KVVHEQESPADGI

-111 LAIIGAPGEEVPRVE
+111 LAIIGAPGEEVARVE
-126 ADTAVVAP
+126 VDTAAEQ
-134 QEPEQEVPVQ
+134 QEPEQEKPTQ
-144 PAQPKPTP
+144 PAQPKPT
-152 APTTVAPKASP
+152 APPTGVAPKASP

-171 LAIDLTQVTASG
+171 LAIDLTEVKPSG

-189 EADVQRYIDLRAP
+189 ESDVQRYIDLRGPAS
-202 VPTEAET
+202 TET

-223 EHGVDLSLIAGSGPD
+223 EHGVDLTAIAGSGPD
-238 GRIVRDDVL
+238 GRVVRDDVL
-247 QAASTAPEMPAVET
+247 QVASTVPEVPVVQTPALQ
-261 PVLEQATEVI
+261 PASEVI
-271 PMDGIRGIIAERM
+271 AMDGIRGIIAERM

-303 AFIALREMLND
+303 GLVELRGMLND
-314 KLQAREVKLTYTD
+314 KLQAREVNITYTD

-336 LLEHPRLNATLT
+336 LREHPRLNATLT
-348 DDGIHLLS
+348 DDGIHLLP

-372 PVVRGADRE
+372 PVVRNADKE
-381 RLSVISEQVKN
+381 RLSEISTQVKD
-392 FAERARSNQLT
+392 FAERGRGNQLT

-440 RILKKPVVHEDEVV
+440 RILKKPVVHEDEIVI
-454 VRSMLTLSLT
+454 RSMLALSLT

-479 QTVSDC
+479 QTVSNY